1 MIKLFSFVNC
11 HTFFE
16 DPPALTDPATTPSDP
31 PADRTYTQA
40 ELTTLIEQ
48 ERQRHAE
55 QTKQTIKSLEEAKR
69 NASLTQ
75 KDKEDLA
82 KRIADLNSTLLTK
95 EELAKKEK
103 EKIEIQFKTEKEL
116 LAQDRDSWKSRFVNS
131 QITSSIVAAANE
143 EDGFNPQVFLALLG
157 GKSEL
162 IELNDTEGKP
172 SGNFTVKVKL
182 DTVDE
187 SGAAKTLTLTPR
199 EAIKS
204 LKERPEEYGNLFKSN
219 VNGGLGGGPS
229 AGSLTTAS
237 IKDMSPEQYRK
248 HRSKIRS

>member
-1 MIKLFSFVNC
+1 MRKLFSFVNC

-16 DPPALTDPATTPSDP
+16 DPITNPDPTPPNDP

-40 ELTTLIEQ
+40 EFTALMEQ
-48 ERQRHAE
+48 ERQRHTE
-55 QTKQTIKSLEEAKR
+55 QTRTTIKSLEEAKR

-82 KRIADLNSTLLTK
+82 KRISELDATLHTK

-103 EKIEIQFKTEKEL
+103 ERIETQFKTEKET
-116 LAQDRDSWKSRFVNS
+116 LAQERDEWKTRFVTS
-131 QITSSIVAAANE
+131 QINSSIISAANE
-143 EDGFNPQVFLALLG
+143 EDGFNPDVFLALLG

-162 IELNDTEGKP
+162 VQLTDGDGKP
-172 SGNFTVKVKL
+172 NGNFTVKVKL
-182 DTVDE
+182 DSTDVE
-187 SGAAKTLTLTPR
+187 GVTKTLLLTPR

-204 LKERPEEYGNLFKSN
+204 LKEKPEKYGNLFKSN

-229 AGSLTTAS
+229 AGNLTTAD
-237 IKDMSPEQYRK
+237 IKDMTPEQYRK
-248 HRSKIRS
+248 IRSRFRS